1 MKKTYLIPIEIEVDC
16 RDPEAVLDEFDY
28 ALTEFIKR
36 YGNNFN
42 DAGVDITIK
51 WSYNSR
57 IPSKDIGRKN
67 DEQA

>member
-16 RDPEAVLDEFDY
+16 KDPEAVLDEFDT

-36 YGNNFN
+36 KGRNFN
-42 DAGVDITIK
+42 NAGVDIKIQ

-57 IPSKDIGRKN
+57 IPLSKDIRKVN
-67 DEQA
+67 R